1 MTDPLRP
8 EPVAPDVLADHADL
22 CAALDEAI
30 PPKVLDRNLMLA
42 TWNIRALGGYTPRWT
57 AGPRDSP
64 RRDLQAVHAIAE
76 IVSRFDVV
84 ALQEVKA
91 DTRALRAVYALL
103 GPHWSL
109 ILSDTT
115 EGRLGNGER
124 MAFLFDTRRVQL
136 SGLACEIVIP
146 PEHLARTEADALQR
160 QFARTPYAVG
170 FRSGRHTV
178 TLVALH
184 VIWGD
189 DPTERVRELRAI
201 ARWLAAWSRD
211 RHAWDHN
218 LVTLGDFNIDHE
230 GSVFHQAFCSTGLVV
245 PPDLRQARRS
255 IFGPDSRPQVLYDQI
270 AWFEGVHGARP
281 LSLDFVRG
289 GSFDFRACALAS
301 RKLSTTQLSWALSD
315 HLPLWVEFAL
325 PP

>member
-1 MTDPLRP
+1 MKDPLRP
-8 EPVAPDVLADHADL
+8 EPCPPCVLADHARL
-22 CAALDEAI
+22 CAALDDAV
-30 PPKVLDRNLMLA
+30 PPKALDRNLLLA
-42 TWNIRALGGYTPRWT
+42 TWNIRALGGYTPRWI
-57 AGPRDSP
+57 AGAGDSP

-76 IVSRFDVV
+76 IVARFDVV
-84 ALQEVKA
+84 AIQEVKA
-91 DTRALRAVYALL
+91 DTDALRAVYALL

-124 MAFLFDTRRVQL
+124 MAFIFDTRRVQL

-146 PEHLARTEADALQR
+146 PEHLARTQADALQR

-170 FRSGRHTV
+170 FRSSGHTM

-189 DPTERVRELRAI
+189 DPAERVRELRAI
-201 ARWLAAWSRD
+201 AQWLAAWSRD
-211 RHAWDHN
+211 KHAWDHN
-218 LVTLGDFNIDHE
+218 LVTLGDFNIDRE
-230 GSVFHQAFCSTGLVV
+230 GSVYHEAFCSTGLYV
-245 PPDLRQARRS
+245 PPDLRHARRS
-255 IFGPDSRPQVLYDQI
+255 IFGDDARPKLLYDQI
-270 AWFEGVHGARP
+270 AWFEGVRGARP
-281 LSLDFVRG
+281 LSLRFVRG

-301 RKLSTTQLSWALSD
+301 RGMTTTQLSWALSD
-315 HLPLWVEFAL
+315 HLPLWVEFGL